1 MSNKYKCTENI
12 VIFTGR
18 EQGYKDM
25 GIIGYQ
31 TALGLELERYDLVYY
46 FVYTLLVEDQ

>member
-31 TALGLELERYDLVYY
+31 TALGLKLKDM
-46 FVYTLLVEDQ
+46 TLFIILYMTLIVM